1 MTNRT
6 PQNTKASLIA
16 AIEAGFRDIPGARLQ
31 NACSRFRSR
40 LEQVLADEG
49 ARKTKDLDFI
59 NKVQKMVEEGLR
71 VNYRIYLD
79 VMKDVVV
86 PWCISVANGRP
97 WV

>member
-1 MTNRT
+1 M
-6 PQNTKASLIA
+6 A
-16 AIEAGFRDIPGARLQ
+16 A
-31 NACSRFRSR
+31 
-40 LEQVLADEG
+40 EG
-49 ARKTKDLDFI
+49 ASRTRDLDFI

-71 VNYRIYLD
+71 VNWRIYLD